1 MIWSAFEPS
10 FAQQRLGVWA
20 TAKPFGPMTK
30 HTVHL
35 RTVSRVVGLTV
46 QGESLRPE
54 ISSLPFSRE

>member
-10 FAQQRLGVWA
+10 FAQQRLGVRA

-35 RTVSRVVGLTV
+35 RTVRVSSVSQCRV
-46 QGESLRPE
+46 SL
-54 ISSLPFSRE
+54 